1 MFDNNIPLYAA
12 HINESGTG
20 VFCVSLVTDPA
31 TEVPFFFFDKDKKLE
46 KFAVENKTEHIVA
59 GVIMLA
65 DTKIYRRLNDFEY
78 YIIYSKETLKQIAE
92 QMIKDGVGSNVN
104 IEHEQGSD
112 VDGVNLME
120 LFVIDREKG
129 IDPIFFKDIPDGS
142 LIGFYKVHNDEVW
155 EKIENGDVLSFSL
168 EGVFDLTPEEF
179 KNNKTQDD
187 LDYEECVKL
196 IEKINNKL
204 KNRK

>member
-179 KNNKTQDD
+179 KNNKTQED
-187 LDYEECVKL
+187 LDYEECVQL

-204 KNRK
+204 KKK

>member
-1 MFDNNIPLYAA
+1 MFDKKIPLYAA
-12 HINESGTG
+12 HISEDGTG

-46 KFAVENKTEHIVA
+46 KFAVENQKEHIVA

-65 DTKIYRRLNDFEY
+65 DTQIYRRSGDYEY
-78 YIIYSKETLKQIAE
+78 YIIYSKETLKQMAE
-92 QMIKDGVGSNVN
+92 QMIKDGVGSSVN
-104 IEHEQGSD
+104 IEHEEGSN

-129 IDPIFFKDIPDGS
+129 IDPIFFKDVPDGS
-142 LIGFYKVHNDEVW
+142 LIGFYKVHNDNVW
-155 EKIENGDVLSFSL
+155 NKIENGDVLSFSL
-168 EGVFDLTPEEF
+168 EGVFNLTPEEF
-179 KNNKTQDD
+179 KNQIDEEEQDFNEC
-187 LDYEECVKL
+187 LDL

-204 KNRK
+204 KRK